1 MSKGSLRCC
10 GSPLYLKSKYS
21 SGYNLVLT
29 KLKKT
34 DELTNM
40 ASMSDDLET
49 DNRAVNLVKSVIAEA
64 KVNENLASEI
74 SFILPAEQT
83 PKFGELFE
91 KLETQKEKLN
101 VNNIGI
107 SISTL
112 EDVFLKYI
120 TSFYPR
126 SPHSLIYSLLNK
138 RINENE
144 EEPVRTSSSSPR
156 GENGNYTNAGF
167 ETSNRE
173 LNKTTPLPTV
183 ITPDS
188 KEFGLWIGSDQR
200 QHLVDPVRLVFQ
212 QFVALLLKRWVH
224 TLRNK
229 VLTITQIMIPIG
241 VMIIQLVYLK
251 YAPLKPTDM
260 PSLDIDL
267 GQYAQN
273 YAPYQISA
281 PNGFGNLPF
290 LTQLADA
297 YESRF
302 KSFVNSEAF
311 NLDQK
316 VTTNKKT
323 YKS

>member
-1 MSKGSLRCC
+1 M
-10 GSPLYLKSKYS
+10 
-21 SGYNLVLT
+21 VLT
-29 KLKKT
+29 KRKKT

-40 ASMSDDLET
+40 ATMSGDLET
-49 DNRAVNLVKSVIAEA
+49 DNRAINLVKSVIAEA

-112 EDVFLKYI
+112 EDVFLKYVTMI
-120 TSFYPR
+120 SSTPNR
-126 SPHSLIYSLLNK
+126 PHSTYLFALFQS

-144 EEPVRTSSSSPR
+144 EEPERISSPR
-156 GENGNYTNAGF
+156 ENGNSNAGF
-167 ETSNRE
+167 ETSNQE
-173 LNKTTPLPTV
+173 LNKATPLPTE

-212 QFVALLLKRWVH
+212 QFVALLFKRWVH

-229 VLTITQIMIPIG
+229 ILTITQIMIPIG

-281 PNGFGNLPF
+281 PNGLGNVQF

-302 KSFVNSEAF
+302 KSFANSEAF

-316 VTTNKKT
+316 VTNIIA
-323 YKS
+323 